1 MLHPLIWGLNP
12 NPLFLP
18 PDFPALPAP
27 PAPSLVPILG
37 LPQPEQNPG
46 RGRICIRTELRGF
59 RHQNSALTEGCGRGR
74 QSQCGHR
81 HLP

>member
-12 NPLFLP
+12 SPLFLP

-46 RGRICIRTELRGF
+46 
-59 RHQNSALTEGCGRGR
+59 
-74 QSQCGHR
+74 
-81 HLP
+81 